1 LGGVGIIYL
10 YILAQNIPNETSLYS
25 HLLVSRET
33 CIAYAQFCP
42 YSTSMADDFYTDF
55 TKRFPSA
62 LCAQTDPE
70 IFFPEKGGSTV
81 AAKKVCMRCP
91 ERVDCLEDVLQT
103 RERFGI
109 RGGLSPRERDK
120 IIKVRERAQVKK

>member
-1 LGGVGIIYL
+1 MT
-10 YILAQNIPNETSLYS
+10 N
-25 HLLVSRET
+25 
-33 CIAYAQFCP
+33 
-42 YSTSMADDFYTDF
+42 ADDFFTDF

-91 ERVDCLEDVLQT
+91 ERVDCLEDALET
-103 RERFGI
+103 RERFGV
-109 RGGLSPRERDK
+109 RGGLSERERHVILKARD
-120 IIKVRERAQVKK
+120 RAQASA